1 MHVVGSLNTYLLQ
14 CCSPTQGLILM
25 MLACK
30 WPLLCFSFFLLL
42 YIVSCACGCAG
53 TAQSYLICLM
63 PQVSTFKMGN
73 RNSVTLQPEEV
84 ERMQN
89 ETGFSPSQIE
99 RLYSRFTTLDK
110 FGNGTLSREDLLR
123 IPELAINPL
132 GDRIVHAFFRDS
144 EDEAINFL
152 QFLKTLAIFRPIR
165 KNREMRFNSRDQ
177 KLQFAFRMY
186 DLDGDDLISREEL
199 LCVLHMMVG
208 ANISDE
214 QLASIAD
221 RTIREVDQDNDD
233 AISFTEFSEALKRTE
248 VEGKM
253 SIRYLN

>member
-1 MHVVGSLNTYLLQ
+1 
-14 CCSPTQGLILM
+14 
-25 MLACK
+25 
-30 WPLLCFSFFLLL
+30 
-42 YIVSCACGCAG
+42 
-53 TAQSYLICLM
+53 
-63 PQVSTFKMGN
+63 MGN
-73 RNSVTLQPEEV
+73 SNSVTLQPEEV

-89 ETGFSPSQIE
+89 ETGFSASQIE

-110 FGNGTLSREDLLR
+110 FGNGALSREDLLR

-132 GDRIVHAFFRDS
+132 GDRIVHAFFRDA
-144 EDEAINFL
+144 EDESINFL

-165 KNREMRFNSRDQ
+165 KGREPRYNSREQ

-186 DLDGDDLISREEL
+186 DLDGDELISRDEL

-233 AISFTEFSEALKRTE
+233 AISLAEFSEALKRTE